1 MNCYNKIT
9 GSQIP
14 VIHESSNSSSL
25 KVKTGKPAQW
35 GCYIEKG
42 MPPPTVTW
50 FKVSYIVY

>member
-1 MNCYNKIT
+1 MYCYNKIID
-9 GSQIP
+9 SQIP

-25 KVKTGKPAQW
+25 NVKTGKPAQW